1 MTVSGMN
8 NKQCV
13 FIEEYL
19 TCWNATEA
27 ARRAGY
33 KHPNQ
38 QGPRLLVDVGIQA
51 KIQERLQ
58 GKCLS
63 ADEVLVRLGE
73 QARSISK
80 EYVNDWGF
88 IDFKKLKADGLI
100 HLVKKIKRNQQGIEV
115 ELYDAQAALVHI
127 GRHHKLFTDK
137 FEGTLDT
144 QVSVKDLG
152 KILDK
157 IYGTTD

>member
-1 MTVSGMN
+1 MN
-8 NKQCV
+8 NKRKIFV
-13 FIEEYL
+13 EEYL
-19 TCWNATEA
+19 KCWNASEA
-27 ARRAGY
+27 CRRAGY
-33 KHPNQ
+33 KHPNVY
-38 QGPRLLVDVGIQA
+38 GSVLLANISIQA

-58 GKCLS
+58 EKCLS

-80 EYVNDWGF
+80 EYVDDYGF
-88 IDFKKLKADGLI
+88 VNFKKLKEDGLV
-100 HLVKKIKRNQQGIEV
+100 HLVKKVKRNQAGAGSIEV

-157 IYGTTD
+157 IYGAPD